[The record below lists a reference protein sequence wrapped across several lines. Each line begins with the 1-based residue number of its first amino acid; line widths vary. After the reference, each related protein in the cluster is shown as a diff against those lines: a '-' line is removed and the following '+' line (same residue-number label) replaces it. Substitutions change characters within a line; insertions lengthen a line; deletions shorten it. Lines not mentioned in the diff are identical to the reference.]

1 MSHKVRE
8 TNNLYRGLAV
18 EKRKKRKQ
26 YPRALNYDKPREG
39 YDRWTCHVRIELLQ
53 KFKEVA
59 KSERKTLIVAL
70 QEALENWTNF
80 ETHNEK

>member
-1 MSHKVRE
+1 M
-8 TNNLYRGLAV
+8 

-26 YPRALNYDKPREG
+26 YPRALNYDKPKEG
-39 YDRWTCHVRIELLQ
+39 YDRWTCHVQIKLLE
-53 KFKEVA
+53 KFKQVA
-59 KSERKTLIVAL
+59 KAEGKTLIVAL